1 MRPSYVSCL
10 ILVLFST
17 AACNAANGS
26 ADVLFLSENILTG
39 DADMPIARSMAIADD
54 RIICVSE
61 SNSCETE
68 AGEETIVV
76 DNGDATIMAG
86 MIDTHLHTRLFGQ
99 TNGVMLNL
107 FQYNGES
114 TETVENVIAEY
125 AATLGPEEWVIGG
138 GFSYANF
145 PEPTKERLD
154 ELVGGRPALISDN
167 TQHNGWYSTKALEY
181 LGIDEN
187 WEIPKGGY
195 MPLGEDGKPTG
206 HLREKA
212 HLSTGFVE
220 QHKLYSHEKQEEA
233 ILLAGRLMNSAGVT
247 AAVEAAGGSKEGS
260 DDVYVRLAS
269 RGDLNLRHELT
280 MVYWGGSGE
289 RDADNAMIEQLVSRR
304 EAVRESMGGDS
315 HEFLTANTIK
325 FAIDGT
331 PGTFAHM
338 EEPYLDGTHPGMN
351 YTEENLGWI
360 FNELTELGFRL
371 MLHIEGNAAMRKALD
386 ALDYADATGAPL
398 DPNTRH
404 IFTHIDH
411 ASASLVG
418 RMKERGVTVQLQ
430 YHWADATDEY
440 FASVASKNIQQYILE
455 NTFNNHGMVVQ
466 SGIEYGT
473 GADAPTSPIW
483 RPFDQIEIALTR
495 RPAGQPDAEPMP
507 GTPLTLDQALYGF
520 TMGGAR
526 ILYKEGMIGSLEE
539 GKKADIIVL
548 DRDIHQ
554 QVEDDVY
561 KLHETAVR
569 HTYFDGRLVYS
580 QDGEQLA
587 SPDDELPDER
597 GSVF

>member
-10 ILVLFST
+10 IPVLFST

-220 QHKLYSHEKQEEA
+220 QHKLYSFEKQDY
-233 ILLAGRLMNSAGVT
+233 GNS
-247 AAVEAAGGSKEGS
+247 
-260 DDVYVRLAS
+260 
-269 RGDLNLRHELT
+269 
-280 MVYWGGSGE
+280 
-289 RDADNAMIEQLVSRR
+289 
-304 EAVRESMGGDS
+304 
-315 HEFLTANTIK
+315 
-325 FAIDGT
+325 
-331 PGTFAHM
+331 
-338 EEPYLDGTHPGMN
+338 
-351 YTEENLGWI
+351 
-360 FNELTELGFRL
+360 
-371 MLHIEGNAAMRKALD
+371 
-386 ALDYADATGAPL
+386 
-398 DPNTRH
+398 
-404 IFTHIDH
+404 
-411 ASASLVG
+411 
-418 RMKERGVTVQLQ
+418 
-430 YHWADATDEY
+430 
-440 FASVASKNIQQYILE
+440 
-455 NTFNNHGMVVQ
+455 
-466 SGIEYGT
+466 
-473 GADAPTSPIW
+473 
-483 RPFDQIEIALTR
+483 
-495 RPAGQPDAEPMP
+495 
-507 GTPLTLDQALYGF
+507 
-520 TMGGAR
+520 
-526 ILYKEGMIGSLEE
+526 
-539 GKKADIIVL
+539 
-548 DRDIHQ
+548 
-554 QVEDDVY
+554 
-561 KLHETAVR
+561 
-569 HTYFDGRLVYS
+569 
-580 QDGEQLA
+580 
-587 SPDDELPDER
+587 
-597 GSVF
+597 